1 MSQDIRDFVTPSC
14 DLLALGE
21 PTHGIEAFLQA
32 RNELFGQLAGRGF
45 RSIALETDRVAA
57 LTANDFVQKGI
68 GTLDTVMREGFSH
81 NLGDL
86 EGNRQ
91 LIAWMREYNE
101 NRPPEDRLT
110 FHGFDASTETM
121 NAPSPR
127 RYLEYARDYLG
138 LDLDV
143 ASIAGDDER
152 WSRTEAVMDPAA
164 SVGATAEADKLR
176 AIADDLLLS
185 LYARAPQMIAT
196 TSHAEWSKARTWLT
210 AGLGLLRY
218 HRQCAVPEL
227 DQSARWSLLSNT
239 RDAIMAENLLAIRD
253 DEARRGAT
261 LVFAHNRHL
270 QRGRSNYGMGE
281 MDLSFISAGAI
292 VRSLSSEQ
300 YTFVAGSL
308 GRSEALGVRDP
319 EADTYEG
326 ILQRDIPA
334 WGLSPAAA
342 VTSGRTRT
350 DIATQVYIPLDEETL
365 DDAEAILHIGDGA
378 ITIAPARV

>member
-14 DLLALGE
+14 ALLALGE
-21 PTHGIEAFLQA
+21 PTHGIEAFLQV

-57 LTANDFVQKGI
+57 LIVNDFVQEGV
-68 GTLDTVMREGFSH
+68 GALDTVMNEGFSH
-81 NLGDL
+81 EFGNLDA
-86 EGNRQ
+86 NRH

-101 NRPPEDRLT
+101 SRPLQDRLT
-110 FHGFDASTETM
+110 FHGFDASTEMM
-121 NAPSPR
+121 NVPSPR
-127 RYLEYARDYLG
+127 RYLEYACDYLG

-143 ASIAGDDER
+143 AGLAGDDER

-164 SVGATAEADKLR
+164 SIGATAEADKLR
-176 AIADDLLLS
+176 AIADDMLIS
-185 LYARAPQMIAT
+185 LYARAPEMIAA
-196 TSHAEWSKARTWLT
+196 TSRTEWSKAKTQLT

-218 HRQCAVPEL
+218 HKLCAAQHLEQTV
-227 DQSARWSLLSNT
+227 RWSRLSST
-239 RDAIMAENLLAIRD
+239 RDAIMAENLLDIRS

-270 QRGRSNYGMGE
+270 QRGQSDLRLGE
-281 MDLSFISAGAI
+281 MDIHFASAGAI
-292 VRSLSSEQ
+292 VSSLSGEQ

-326 ILQRDIPA
+326 LLQRDITT
-334 WGLSPAAA
+334 WGLAPAAA

-350 DIATQVYIPLDEETL
+350 DVATQVYIPLDQATL
-365 DDAEAILHIGDGA
+365 DGAEAILHVGDGA
-378 ITIAPARV
+378 TTVTPVRI